1 MTNVAPFRRLADG
14 QPDIAAGRAGG
25 MAVIAVAARAAGV
38 GKTMLAAHIAVQ
50 AEFAGDG
57 PVAILDLDPRGT
69 LMEWWNRR
77 QAKIGAPV
85 LAARS
90 SAATIAPELDGLRGR
105 GIKLCVIDTPPGG
118 ADTAAPALEAAHMV
132 VVPCDADSQ
141 SVNDAIALGGRIG
154 GRATVAFV
162 INGRSHAGEKQG
174 NPLGAIG
181 MGGGWPAG
189 MVRHADA
196 FAIAMTAGR
205 TVMESHA
212 SGEAAADVTE
222 LWINLRGIL
231 VAG

>member
-1 MTNVAPFRRLADG
+1 MTNVTPFRRLADG
-14 QPDIAAGRAGG
+14 QPDIAVGREGG
-25 MAVIAVAARAAGV
+25 MAVIAVASREAGM
-38 GKTMLAAHIAVQ
+38 GKTMLAAHMAVQ
-50 AEFAGDG
+50 AGFTGDG

-85 LAARS
+85 MAALS
-90 SAATIAPELDGLRGR
+90 SAATIAGELDGLREQ
-105 GIKLCVIDTPPGG
+105 GIKLCVIDTPPGEV
-118 ADTAAPALEAAHMV
+118 DMAAPAIEAAHMV
-132 VVPCDADSQ
+132 VVPCDADLQ
-141 SVNDAIALGGRIG
+141 SVDNAMALGKWIG
-154 GRATVAFV
+154 GRATVAFA

-205 TVMESHA
+205 TVIESHA
-212 SGEAAADVTE
+212 SSDAATDIAE
-222 LWINLRGIL
+222 LWTSLRGIL